1 MAGGGSAE
9 NSAESRPS
17 WHKAVGIALALSSA
31 LFIGISFIVK
41 KKGLIDSNSLQV
53 QNRQRKNEQDQKVDN
68 HAYLKNK
75 LWWTGMILSKLQC
88 CFSH

>member
-9 NSAESRPS
+9 NNAVARPS

-41 KKGLIDSNSLQV
+41 KKGLIDSNSLQD
-53 QNRQRKNEQDQKVDN
+53 RQRKNEQDKKVDN